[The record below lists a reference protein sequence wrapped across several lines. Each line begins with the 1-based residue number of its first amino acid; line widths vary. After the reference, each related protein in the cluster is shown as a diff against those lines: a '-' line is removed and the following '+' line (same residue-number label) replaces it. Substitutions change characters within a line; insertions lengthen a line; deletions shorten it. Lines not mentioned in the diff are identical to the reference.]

1 MSSKCLCLEQW
12 KNRKKSITSRQQST
26 QGGAQQQPHYLH
38 VFLQTV
44 RFFENFDCK
53 PIGKCLCSQT
63 CATPKKYS
71 RSREGF
77 WKGRG
82 SKASYWS
89 NLRPCAF
96 CMHYRR
102 QNHCNSLMNGQ
113 CGARQ
118 KRENANICVQG
129 AALEGRPA
137 RPRQAVKT
145 SVVRLLF
152 VFRTFFNSKRW

>member
-1 MSSKCLCLEQW
+1 MFETM
-12 KNRKKSITSRQQST
+12 KNRKINLCVQGNHGDRPGRQPAPSLS
-26 QGGAQQQPHYLH
+26 ACFLH
-38 VFLQTV
+38 AV
-44 RFFENFDCK
+44 RLLKISDCET
-53 PIGKCLCSQT
+53 IAKCLCSQT
-63 CATPKKYS
+63 CTTKKYS

-137 RPRQAVKT
+137 RPRQTVKT
-145 SVVRLLF
+145 SIFRLLC
-152 VFRTFFNSKRW
+152 VFRTFFGSKW